1 MDTSL
6 SNHSQSMSPGAYTII
21 ELLALIFVLFVSIEV
36 GKYVGDRHGT
46 GAGVVAGC
54 VAGVGCTIVVAIFY
68 WVTGRRDER
77 RRAELREKYRWIY
90 RVVEVPRDVQKMI
103 RAEGAEIRVGD
114 YGWEAEP
121 LEADGLI
128 YLQGLTDRWRVVWY
142 AGFRPDQVE
151 RVCEKPRSQYDW
163 DYSWVTNPPQCPF
176 PIQPRETADMGLPIA
191 GYRHWLRRKGTKLS

>member
-1 MDTSL
+1 MTTYP
-6 SNHSQSMSPGAYTII
+6 SNPLQSRSPAAFTII

-36 GKYVGDRHGT
+36 GKHVGERHGT
-46 GAGVVAGC
+46 SAGIVAGC
-54 VAGVGCTIVVAIFY
+54 VAGVACTIVVATFY
-68 WVTGRRDER
+68 WVAGRRDKR

-90 RVVEVPRDVQKMI
+90 RVVELPRDTQKVI
-103 RAEGAEIRVGD
+103 RPEGAEIRIGD
-114 YGWEAEP
+114 YGWEAEA

-142 AGFRPDQVE
+142 AGFRPEQVE

-163 DYSWVTNPPQCPF
+163 DYSWVTNPPPCPF

-191 GYRHWLRRKGTKLS
+191 GSRHWLRRKWTNLR